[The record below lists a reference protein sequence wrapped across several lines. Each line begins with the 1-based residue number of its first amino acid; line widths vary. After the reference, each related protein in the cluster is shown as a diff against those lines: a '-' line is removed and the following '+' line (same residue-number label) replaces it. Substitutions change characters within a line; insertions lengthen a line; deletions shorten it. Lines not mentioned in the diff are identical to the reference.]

1 MNMKV
6 ELWFDFLCP
15 FSYVAKT
22 YLDKAI
28 HAFDNKE
35 AIDVSYHSFCVAP
48 YVKETLD
55 VDSHEFLSF
64 HKDITYAQAKEL
76 HEHLEAKFSDVV
88 FNFDTIKITSS
99 NKAHQILH
107 MIDASLRSDFI
118 DLVFEALYVDL
129 KDISKEETL
138 IEIGAKLGI
147 KEEDIKAVFLTD
159 MYNQGIEDDYDL
171 LVDLDLKGVP
181 TIVIDRMYFL
191 SGAQSIDAYQEMLK
205 TLYDPKKQTLSEVC
219 EDCEYNY

>member
-1 MNMKV
+1 MKV

-15 FSYVAKT
+15 FSYVTKT

-28 HAFDNKE
+28 NAFDKKDD
-35 AIDVSYHSFCVAP
+35 IKVSYHSFCVAP
-48 YVKETLD
+48 YIKETLG
-55 VDSHEFLSF
+55 VDSHDFLSF
-64 HKDITYAQAKEL
+64 HKDITYEQAKEL
-76 HEHLEAKFSDVV
+76 HTHLEEKFPDIT
-88 FNFDTIKITSS
+88 FNFDDIKITSS

-107 MIDASLRSDFI
+107 MIEDDVRSDYI

-129 KDISKEETL
+129 KDISKLETL
-138 IEIGAKLGI
+138 IEIGEKLGI
-147 KEEDIKAVFLTD
+147 NANDIKAVYETD

-191 SGAQSIDAYQEMLK
+191 SGAQRIEAYHEMLDK
-205 TLYDPKKQTLSEVC
+205 LYDPKKQAITEVC
-219 EDCEYNY
+219 DGCEYEY